1 MRRAGGAA
9 QALSLLVAVASRQD
23 RPGMTHLT
31 ESRLSAPGG
40 HGGDNDRVYEEKLT
54 VYEPGDLF
62 ATQDKDGR
70 PTMWH
75 VGDDGKPIEYPEYS
89 FPHLREHS

>member
-1 MRRAGGAA
+1 MRHAGGAA
-9 QALSLLVAVASRQD
+9 QAVSLLVAVACKGQEGETNLTYRCLSALRQD
-23 RPGMTHLT
+23 D
-31 ESRLSAPGG
+31 
-40 HGGDNDRVYEEKLT
+40 DNDGMREEKLT

-62 ATQDKDGR
+62 ATEDKDGH

-89 FPHLREHS
+89 FPHLRGG